1 VELKKLRSVNQKLF
15 SQDINPSIEFERLI
29 CCHILARQD
38 LTSLEEEDEDD
49 SERKI
54 PSKKP

>member
-15 SQDINPSIEFERLI
+15 SQDINPSAEYERLI

>member
-15 SQDINPSIEFERLI
+15 SQDINPSVEYERLI

-38 LTSLEEEDEDD
+38 LTSLEEEEDD